1 VTRSPD
7 GTAELTQ
14 SPGLV
19 DPTNSAW
26 TSSRKPL
33 AAEFTFQGKKVI
45 VVGNHFASKLGDQ
58 NSDGRFQPAARS
70 SEEQRGQQAAVLNG
84 FVHSVLDVDP
94 RANVVL
100 AGDFNDYQ
108 FSPSIHTL
116 TDNGATLTDLI
127 NTLPQDEQY
136 TYVYNGISQVLDH
149 IFVTK
154 PLADATP
161 SAVEYQ
167 VIHVNS
173 EFAAQASDHDPQV
186 VRIQPLAAAPITTGK
201 LDVVPNRV
209 LRGTLALGLLH
220 GFDAKT
226 RVVIGV
232 DGEQLATTTTDKH
245 GRGLVLVHLP
255 SRFGVGQHTMTAT
268 TPSGAVASATFT
280 VVSFGGLRVF

>member
-1 VTRSPD
+1 
-7 GTAELTQ
+7 
-14 SPGLV
+14 
-19 DPTNSAW
+19 
-26 TSSRKPL
+26 
-33 AAEFTFQGKKVI
+33 
-45 VVGNHFASKLGDQ
+45 
-58 NSDGRFQPAARS
+58 
-70 SEEQRGQQAAVLNG
+70 VLNG

-127 NTLPQDEQY
+127 NTLPPNEQY
-136 TYVYNGISQVLDH
+136 TYVFNGISQVLDH

-186 VRIQPLAAAPITTGK
+186 VRIQPLAATPITSGT
-201 LDVVPNRV
+201 LQVVPNRV
-209 LRGTLALGLLH
+209 LRGTLALGLLN
-220 GFDAKT
+220 GFEGKE
-226 RVVIGV
+226 RLVIKV

-245 GRGLVLVHLP
+245 GRGIVLVP
-255 SRFGVGQHTMTAT
+255 MPKRFGVGQHTMTAT
-268 TPSGAVASATFT
+268 TPEGAVASATFT
-280 VVSFGGLRVF
+280 VVSLGGLRVF

>member
-1 VTRSPD
+1 VTRAAD

-19 DPTNSAW
+19 DPTNTAW

-58 NSDGRFQPAARS
+58 NADGRFQPAARS
-70 SEEQRGQQAAVLNG
+70 SEVQRGQQATALNG
-84 FVHSVLDVDP
+84 FVHSVLAVDP

-136 TYVYNGISQVLDH
+136 TYVFNGISQVLDH

-161 SAVEYQ
+161 SAVQYQ

-186 VRIQPLAAAPITTGK
+186 VRIEPLAATPITTGT
-201 LDVVPNRV
+201 LDVVPNKV

-220 GFDAKT
+220 GFDPTT
-226 RVVIGV
+226 RLVIKV

-245 GRGLVLVHLP
+245 GLGLVLVRLP
-255 SRFGVGQHTMTAT
+255 ARFGVGQHTMTAT
-268 TPSGAVASATFT
+268 APTGAVSSATFT
-280 VVSFGGLRVF
+280 VVTLSGLRVF